1 MDGVSAVPSQ
11 KDPMSKNETGEFEL
25 VLGNKQL
32 LSVFFIVV
40 ILLGVFFT
48 MGYIVGR
55 NSSPPPLEASN
66 RGAGTRSPLVV
77 DSPTAPP
84 PSQIPTATETK
95 PPEEITKPTPIEPK
109 PAVVEPPKPVVE
121 EKPKPPVV
129 EKEKPRD
136 KAPAPVAAAAE
147 AQKGQHYLQVQ
158 ALPTEQAILVV
169 EVMRKKGF
177 PATTET
183 VPTKPGLTRVLVGPI
198 PAASANEMKD
208 KLEAAGFKGKQAILR
223 KI

>member
-1 MDGVSAVPSQ
+1 
-11 KDPMSKNETGEFEL
+11 MSKNETGEFEL

-55 NSSPPPLEASN
+55 NSSPPPLETASG
-66 RGAGTRSPLVV
+66 RKGAAVAPEKGSPLIV

-95 PPEEITKPTPIEPK
+95 PAEETKPST
-109 PAVVEPPKPVVE
+109 EPPPAPVQE
-121 EKPKPPVV
+121 EKPKPA
-129 EKEKPRD
+129 EKEKPKEKEKEKA
-136 KAPAPVAAAAE
+136 KAPEPAPASAPGAGAAP
-147 AQKGQHYLQVQ
+147 QKGQHYLQVQ
-158 ALPTEQAILVV
+158 ALPTEQASLVA

-177 PATTET
+177 AVLTEVVPNKPA
-183 VPTKPGLTRVLVGPI
+183 LTRILVGPVS
-198 PAASANEMKD
+198 PEASSDMKD
-208 KLEAAGFKGKQAILR
+208 KLESAGFKGKQAILR
-223 KI
+223 KF

>member
-1 MDGVSAVPSQ
+1 
-11 KDPMSKNETGEFEL
+11 MSKNETGEFEL

-55 NSSPPPLEASN
+55 NSSPPPIEATN
-66 RGAGTRSPLVV
+66 RKGVAAAEQRSPLIV

-95 PPEEITKPTPIEPK
+95 PAEETSKPSAAA
-109 PAVVEPPKPVVE
+109 PAPVA
-121 EKPKPPVV
+121 EKPKEPVTEAV
-129 EKEKPRD
+129 KEPVKEKEKPR
-136 KAPAPVAAAAE
+136 KPAESEPAPPAVSSGGSP
-147 AQKGQHYLQVQ
+147 QKGQHFLQVQ
-158 ALPTEQAILVV
+158 ALPTDQAGLVA

-177 PATTET
+177 SAITEGVPNKPA
-183 VPTKPGLTRVLVGPI
+183 LTRILVGPVT
-198 PAASANEMKD
+198 PASAGDMKD

-223 KI
+223 KF

>member
-1 MDGVSAVPSQ
+1 
-11 KDPMSKNETGEFEL
+11 MSKNETGEFEL

-95 PPEEITKPTPIEPK
+95 PPEETTKPTPIEPK
-109 PAVVEPPKPVVE
+109 PAVVEPPKPVAE
-121 EKPKPPVV
+121 EQPKPAVV
-129 EKEKPRD
+129 EKEKPRE
-136 KAPAPVAAAAE
+136 KAPAAVPAE
-147 AQKGQHYLQVQ
+147 AGSPQKGQHYLQVQ

-177 PATTET
+177 PATSET
-183 VPTKPGLTRVLVGPI
+183 VPSKPGLTRVLVGPI
-198 PAASANEMKD
+198 PAASAPEMKD